1 MKFNLHNQ
9 HRRQREG
16 APSIS
21 LFPFL
26 AVLICTM
33 GALVPLLFA
42 ITRQARLQAAQTAV
56 AKIAERKAE
65 IKTEH
70 ETMQWRI
77 EQLRTSRTKT
87 NAQVAD
93 ARLELGHLEDHS
105 RDLRQKFSI
114 LEKTV
119 AELDKLDGD
128 DNRQRSEQ
136 VEELNKL
143 HAQIEAAKKQV
154 TEAQLEAASRKKSYA
169 IVPYEGPNQ
178 TYRRPIYLE
187 CRADAVVLQPEG
199 IEFLET
205 DFEGPL
211 GPGNPL
217 AAALRAVR
225 EYLLTNHG
233 FDPQRDGE
241 PYPLLLVR
249 PDGISAYYAA
259 RAAMT
264 SWATEFGYELI
275 EADWKLAYQPPNVQ
289 LAKVVQEVL
298 VSARARQQ
306 RLIAAAPGAYSKK
319 PKAAYRASPSRGGS
333 VPVGGSAY
341 NDEDT
346 EDSGFLTRQPS
357 GRIGRGYGSSRTGT
371 GYGSSGTGSGGGDD
385 SPGPTE
391 AERVASLY
399 GNAGGG
405 ISSQGGPYPAGQSTG
420 GQGGTLG
427 NGYGPAIGGNMGGNV
442 PQQGAAGGGY
452 GTGSGTGGV
461 DSTVAGIGSRT
472 IAGGS
477 GITGGNNGAVRYGDG
492 SAGRGG
498 AGSGSG
504 TGNMNAGLAGQG
516 SSTDGSPAYGGLDS
530 STQSGG
536 YAGGNMGNGGYPS
549 GNSGYGGAA
558 GGSGSFGEIAGGRTT
573 TSDNANNNLSG
584 NGSTSGN
591 GTDNFNGGTGA
602 GVGGIS
608 GNGSGG
614 AGTGAGGIS
623 GNGSG
628 QATVGNDGYKG
639 SSTLPEGFVPGN
651 RGQGSGD
658 KGSSGQIT
666 SAEGYIVGQP
676 PTEKDLPDQ
685 KTSTNANHAVA
696 DQANGTPVMPLR
708 PGEWREQEKP
718 PVIKPDDE
726 KSDEKKNGR
735 HAKSLASKRGQDWAL
750 PDAAHGS
757 VPVTRPIRVE
767 CRPDQLVI
775 VPEAGLSG
783 GKTVPLGTR
792 TEASTEAFI
801 SAVWEHMES
810 WGIAGRG
817 MYWRPILNVYVAP
830 GAEQRFADLQMLMAG
845 SGLKIVRK

>member
-1 MKFNLHNQ
+1 MKFNSHNQ
-9 HRRQREG
+9 QRRKREST
-16 APSIS
+16 PSIS

-56 AKIAERKAE
+56 AKIAERKVE

-105 RDLRQKFSI
+105 RDLREKLSI

-119 AELDKLDGD
+119 GELDKLDGD
-128 DNRQRSEQ
+128 DKRQRSEQ
-136 VEELNKL
+136 VEEMQKL
-143 HAQIEAAKKQV
+143 RAQIDEAKKQV
-154 TEAQLEAASRKKSYA
+154 TEAQMEAASRKKSYA

-187 CRADAVVLQPEG
+187 CCADAVVLQPEG

-225 EYLLTNHG
+225 EYLLSNHG

-249 PDGISAYYAA
+249 PDGIAAYYAA

-275 EADWKLAYQPPNVQ
+275 EADWKLAYQPPDVQ

-298 VSARARQQ
+298 ITARARQQ
-306 RLIAAAPGAYSKK
+306 RLIAAAPGAYAKK
-319 PKAAYRASPSRGGS
+319 PKATYRASPNHGGS
-333 VPVGGSAY
+333 VLVGGSAHG
-341 NDEDT
+341 DEDT
-346 EDSGFLTRQPS
+346 EDSGYHMRQPS
-357 GRIGRGYGSSRTGT
+357 GRIGRGYGSSGTGP
-371 GYGSSGTGSGGGDD
+371 GYGSSGTGAEGDD

-399 GNAGGG
+399 GNTGGG
-405 ISSQGGPYPAGQSTG
+405 NSPQGGLYPSGQPTGGQYSG
-420 GQGGTLG
+420 GQGGISK
-427 NGYGPAIGGNMGGNV
+427 NGYTPAIGGGMGGNV
-442 PQQGAAGGGY
+442 AQQGAAGGGY
-452 GTGSGTGGV
+452 GTGSGTVGGGNG
-461 DSTVAGIGSRT
+461 TPGLGSGT

-477 GITGGNNGAVRYGDG
+477 GRTGGGNGMGGYGDG
-492 SAGRGG
+492 SVGLGG
-498 AGSGSG
+498 AGLGSGS
-504 TGNMNAGLAGQG
+504 GNMNAGLVGQG
-516 SSTDGSPAYGGLDS
+516 TSTGGLAASDGMGS

-536 YAGGNMGNGGYPS
+536 YAGGNMGSGGYSS
-549 GNSGYGGAA
+549 GNSGYGGGAGNGA
-558 GGSGSFGEIAGGRTT
+558 GGGGGFGGIAGGGTGN
-573 TSDNANNNLSG
+573 SGNANNNS
-584 NGSTSGN
+584 SGN
-591 GTDNFNGGTGA
+591 GTASGNGTGSPSGGA
-602 GVGGIS
+602 GARVGGIS
-608 GNGSGG
+608 SDGSNQTSAGQGG
-614 AGTGAGGIS
+614 SQGAAAS
-623 GNGSG
+623 
-628 QATVGNDGYKG
+628 
-639 SSTLPEGFVPGN
+639 PEDYVPGS
-651 RGQGSGD
+651 RGQGSGN
-658 KGSSGQIT
+658 KGSSKQIG

-676 PTEKDLPDQ
+676 PSEKNLPDQ
-685 KTSTNANHAVA
+685 KSATTAKHAEA
-696 DQANGTPVMPLR
+696 DQGIGVPVMPLR
-708 PGEWREQEKP
+708 PGEWRETEKP
-718 PVIKPDDE
+718 PPIKPEEE
-726 KSDEKKNGR
+726 KLDEKKNGK
-735 HAKSLASKRGQDWAL
+735 HAKSLAAKRGQDWAL

-767 CRPDQLVI
+767 CRADQLVI

-783 GKTVPLGTR
+783 GKTISLGTR
-792 TEASTEAFI
+792 TETSIQAFI
-801 SAVWEHMES
+801 SAVWEHMET

-830 GAEQRFADLQMLMAG
+830 GGEQRFADLQMLMDG
-845 SGLKIVRK
+845 SGLKVVRK